1 MFQLYPDPEFPT
13 VVYPNPEE
21 GKSALVSWSRNVYG
35 YDAFVSSNHQCQSTE
50 ERVMVIVVVNMR
62 CTLCN

>member
-1 MFQLYPDPEFPT
+1 M
-13 VVYPNPEE
+13 VYPNPEE